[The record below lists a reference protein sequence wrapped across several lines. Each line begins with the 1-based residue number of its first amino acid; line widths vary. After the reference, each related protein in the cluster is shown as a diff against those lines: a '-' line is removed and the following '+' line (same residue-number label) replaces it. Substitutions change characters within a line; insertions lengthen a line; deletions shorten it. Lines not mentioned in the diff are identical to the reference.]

1 MTPDSLWQMNSPRS
15 RRIAIRAAGVLLVVI
30 SMFLPAVGDAGG
42 NSVQHPAV
50 LPGYLCAYFTLM
62 FMFKPVIDAVT
73 RTEPIE
79 RWIQALRFIPQ
90 FSCGLINPLLLLAL
104 FGKPAWRKPLL
115 ILIALLFIDV
125 VYLLAKFT
133 LVPKIGFFLWLAGIV
148 LILMPSFRPKPAM
161 PEISIPA
168 AGPKNL

>member
-1 MTPDSLWQMNSPRS
+1 MTSDSLWRLKSPRG
-15 RRIAIRAAGVLLVVI
+15 RRIAIRAAGTLLVVI
-30 SMFLPAVGDAGG
+30 SMFLPAVGHAGD
-42 NSVQHPAV
+42 NSAQHGDV

-62 FMFKPVIDAVT
+62 FMFKPIIDAVT
-73 RTEPIE
+73 RPEPG
-79 RWIQALRFIPQ
+79 RWIQTIRFIPW
-90 FSCGLINPLLLLAL
+90 FSCGLINPLLLVAL
-104 FGKPAWRKPLL
+104 VGKPAWRKPLL

-125 VYLLAKFT
+125 VYLLAEFT